1 MRRPERGLGCCMSV
15 AHPSRPACRGPGS
28 HDPVPAPPRPP
39 PSLRLHITP
48 PPHHSASTS
57 LRLHITPPPHHSAS
71 TSLRLHITPRPSPRV
86 HHPAPSLQSPML
98 CTQLH
103 QRCWFC

>member
-39 PSLRLHITP
+39 PSLRLH
-48 PPHHSASTS
+48 HSASTS

-71 TSLRLHITPRPSPRV
+71 TSLRLHITPPP
-86 HHPAPSLQSPML
+86 HHSASIIRELYEQAGYQVLGVAP
-98 CTQLH
+98 
-103 QRCWFC
+103 